1 MTQKEEIMTRK
12 EELIEEITGKLE
24 RIESIEE
31 MEEVQKLTDELNS
44 EK

>member
-1 MTQKEEIMTRK
+1 MTRK

>member
-1 MTQKEEIMTRK
+1 MTRK

-24 RIESIEE
+24 KIENIEE
-31 MEEVQKLTDELNS
+31 MEEVQRLTDELNS

>member
-1 MTQKEEIMTRK
+1 MTR

-31 MEEVQKLTDELNS
+31 MEEVQKLVDKLNS
-44 EK
+44 KE